1 VSRDLSRADPTSSQC
16 TARCKSTGDRC
27 LHRVRGGGVCH
38 VHGGAAKQVKA
49 AREARIIAMEAELA
63 AGKREPAP
71 PRHPGEVLLASVTSA
86 DGVMLQLQ
94 RDLERGELTPELA
107 RAYGEW
113 VDRAGR
119 LSKLALD
126 AGIAERLVEI
136 QERPTRMLV
145 DQLVMVLRS
154 VLADNRVAV
163 ERSQVSAIILDALRK
178 LDGDTDAEPAELLA
192 LAQ

>member
-1 VSRDLSRADPTSSQC
+1 M
-16 TARCKSTGDRC
+16 
-27 LHRVRGGGVCH
+27 
-38 VHGGAAKQVKA
+38 HGGAAPQVKA
-49 AREARIIAMEAELA
+49 ARAARVIAMEAELA

-86 DGVMLQLQ
+86 DEVMLQLQ

-136 QERPTRMLV
+136 QERPTRLLV
-145 DQLVMVLRS
+145 DQLVS
-154 VLADNRVAV
+154 VIRGILADPRVTV
-163 ERSQVSAIILDALRK
+163 EQGQQSLIILDALRK
-178 LDGDTDAEPAELLA
+178 LDGDTEPTELLA
-192 LAQ
+192 LTG

>member
-1 VSRDLSRADPTSSQC
+1 M
-16 TARCKSTGDRC
+16 
-27 LHRVRGGGVCH
+27 
-38 VHGGAAKQVKA
+38 HGGNAPQVKA

-63 AGKREPAP
+63 AGNREPVP

-86 DGVMLQLQ
+86 DEVMLQLQ
-94 RDLERGELTPELA
+94 RDLERGELTPEWA

-136 QERPTRMLV
+136 QERPTRLLV
-145 DQLVMVLRS
+145 DQLVS
-154 VLADNRVAV
+154 VIRGILADPRVSV
-163 ERSQVSAIILDALRK
+163 VDGQGPQVILDAVRK
-178 LDGDTDAEPAELLA
+178 LDGGEDAGSGPNRTELLA
-192 LAQ
+192 LAR